1 MHLRKINEKSKFNC
15 TAKRYIKSTD
25 WGLLHAYKHDT
36 MILKSML
43 LCFTLLKCLY
53 GIKNQNFPNVWA
65 DWPGI
70 SPVTL
75 KKSVYVVPRVCTKDQ
90 LVLYNYTNL
99 FRIVFNNKTLFFKL
113 RGIETFVLHHPVL
126 TRLTL

>member
-53 GIKNQNFPNVWA
+53 EKNQNFPNVWA

-75 KKSVYVVPRVCTKDQ
+75 KKSVYVVPTVCTKDQ

-99 FRIVFNNKTLFFKL
+99 FRIVLPNFGLCLIIRFYFLN
-113 RGIETFVLHHPVL
+113 
-126 TRLTL
+126 